1 MYCSTKRDVLMKKNS
16 FTKIEK
22 IIDAAKNGKMY
33 ILVDDENRENEGD
46 LVVPASN
53 ITAKKINF
61 MAKYGRGLI
70 CLSLTGKQAKKLN
83 LSLMS
88 PVNKS
93 RNQTAFTVSI
103 EARKGVTTGI
113 SAKDRY
119 VTIKTAI
126 KKNVKKKEIVSP
138 GHIFPIIAKDGGVLV
153 RAGHTEGSVDI
164 SKLANKN
171 PSGVI
176 CEIMNDN
183 GKMAKGKELIEFA
196 NNHKLKIGR
205 IDDLIAYRLKVEK
218 LVKLKKT
225 DSIKIQNQKY
235 KIKVFENILDGSEN
249 FALIKGKIIPGK
261 KIRVRVISSNLVQN
275 YLMGKKFP
283 DLFNKTIKYF
293 KKFNNCVLVFIKD
306 TNLKSVTQT
315 LSVFKSIKNYKKS
328 DQMIRNYGIGAQII
342 KSLNIKKMILVT
354 RSPKKVVSL
363 EGFGIKIIKQ
373 EIIKWKKKYL

>member
-1 MYCSTKRDVLMKKNS
+1 MKKSS

-22 IIDAAKNGKMY
+22 IINAAKRGEMY

-61 MAKYGRGLI
+61 MARYGRGLI
-70 CLSLTGKQAKKLN
+70 CLALTGKQAKKLN

-103 EARKGVTTGI
+103 EAKKGVTTGI

-126 KKNVKKKEIVSP
+126 KNNVKKKEIVSP
-138 GHIFPIIAKDGGVLV
+138 GHIFPIIAKEGGVLV

-164 SKLANKN
+164 SKLAKKN

-176 CEIMNDN
+176 CEIMNDK
-183 GKMAKGKELIEFA
+183 GKMAKGQELIDFA

-205 IDDLIAYRLKVEK
+205 IDDLIAHRLKVEK

-225 DSIKIQNQKY
+225 DTIKIQNQKY
-235 KIKVFENILDGSEN
+235 KIKIFENILDGSEN
-249 FALIKGKIIPGK
+249 FALIKGRILARKN
-261 KIRVRVISSNLVQN
+261 IRVRVISSNLVRN

-293 KKFNNCVLVFIKD
+293 KNFNNCVLIFIKD
-306 TNLKSVTQT
+306 TNLKSVSQT
-315 LSVFKSIKNYKKS
+315 LTAYKSNKNHKS
-328 DQMIRNYGIGAQII
+328 SDKLIRNYGIGAQII
-342 KSLNIKKMILVT
+342 KSLNIKNMILVT
-354 RSPKKVVSL
+354 RSQKKIVSL
-363 EGFGIKIIKQ
+363 EGFGLRIIRQ
-373 EIIKWKKKYL
+373 EIIK